1 MLKALFQQVLLAFR
15 GSHKSVPFMDNY
27 QATTLTYT
35 RSGNGI
41 QPLGSYTAPADG
53 LFICQIELPTTDKA
67 AAYVQVDNLDSNQ
80 TCCYNW
86 GWPVLTLPIAKG
98 KAIDIKL
105 VATLQDGTVIK
116 TYVRF
121 YPYKGST

>member
-1 MLKALFQQVLLAFR
+1 MLKSLLQLLLETFR
-15 GSHKSVPFMDNY
+15 NSHKSVPFTGDY
-27 QATTLTYT
+27 QASTLTYT
-35 RSGNGI
+35 RAGSGV
-41 QPLGSYTAPADG
+41 QPLGSYTAPTDG

-67 AAYVQVDNLDSNQ
+67 TAFVQVDNLDSNQ

-98 KAIDIKL
+98 KKIDIKL
-105 VATLQDGTVIK
+105 IATLTDGTLIK

-121 YPYKGST
+121 YPYKGAS

>member
-1 MLKALFQQVLLAFR
+1 MLKSLLQLLLEAFHN
-15 GSHKSVPFMDNY
+15 SHKSVPFTGDY
-27 QATTLTYT
+27 QAATLTYI

-67 AAYVQVDNLDSNQ
+67 TAYVRVDNLDCNQ
-80 TCCYNW
+80 ICCYNW

-98 KAIDIKL
+98 KKLDIKL
-105 VATLQDGTVIK
+105 VATLQDGTLIK

-121 YPYKGST
+121 YPYKGSV